1 MTFQREAVTIDLYD
15 IDALFAAPDLDPMR
29 GRTEMRSGIDQI
41 EAVLRAHPVRGQVHA
56 VVRLPADQIDAD
68 LPARANAALRRFGDA
83 RIAALDAD
91 SDVLRYRSHRALTY
105 GLSFL
110 ALSLLIAS
118 LADRARFLPEFLRHF
133 FSEGFIIIGWV
144 ALWAPMEL
152 VFERLPLRRE
162 RQRAEQLRDM
172 NLTIVPQ
179 P

>member
-1 MTFQREAVTIDLYD
+1 MN
-15 IDALFAAPDLDPMR
+15 

-41 EAVLRAHPVRGQVHA
+41 ETVLRAHPVRGQVHA

-91 SDVLRYRSHRALTY
+91 AQVLRYRSYRALTY

-110 ALSLLIAS
+110 ALSLLIAA
-118 LADRARFLPEFLRHF
+118 LADRATFLPDFLRHF

-152 VFERLPLRRE
+152 LFERLPLHRE
-162 RQRAEQLRDM
+162 RLRAEQLRDM
-172 NLTIVPQ
+172 TLSIVPQ